1 MATRTPPEPA
11 GLQLL
16 SPDPSGSAAPPRGPA
31 LGRRACALARRQ
43 TPPRRADLLGHIA
56 RSARLERG
64 VDVRVELRPLPAF
77 GRDVHRLHPVRS
89 RALED
94 DRVFDVAHHDR
105 DLAIGGE
112 VNFAHL
118 FPFSFEGI
126 TFWA

>member
-1 MATRTPPEPA
+1 MDEVVQSDNATK
-11 GLQLL
+11 
-16 SPDPSGSAAPPRGPA
+16 PDEH
-31 LGRRACALARRQ
+31 RREDPHEANQ
-43 TPPRRADLLGHIA
+43 QYEVHP
-56 RSARLERG
+56 ARLERG

-126 TFWA
+126 TLWA